1 MVICSLINIPPEGG
15 RCAEQH
21 VMENQSR
28 NYDAD
33 PMMVQR
39 KSLSLGDTLLGL

>member
-1 MVICSLINIPPEGG
+1 MVICSLITIPPEGG
-15 RCAEQH
+15 GCAEPH
-21 VMENQSR
+21 VKENQSR

-39 KSLSLGDTLLGL
+39 KALSLGHTLLVL